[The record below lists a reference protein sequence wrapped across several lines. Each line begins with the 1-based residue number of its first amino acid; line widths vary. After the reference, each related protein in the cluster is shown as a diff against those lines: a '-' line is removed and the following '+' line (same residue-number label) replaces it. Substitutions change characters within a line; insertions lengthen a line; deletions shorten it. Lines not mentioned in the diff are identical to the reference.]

1 MSSVYLFLK
10 EETMEK
16 SKAVELADVKRGKL
30 AL

>member
-16 SKAVELADVKRGKL
+16 SKAVELEDVKRGKL